1 MVEKIVTFFIGIL
14 GGIAVGLQSPIAGG
28 MSQQIGGAASSL
40 IVHISGAVFSALL
53 LVARGGENIGAW
65 RSLPWYMLVS
75 GVFGLILYLTLS
87 HTLPRLGAGAALTL
101 IILGQLLMGLLID
114 QFGWFNVT
122 TRPVDLTRVVAV
134 ALLLAGGY
142 LMTRA

>member
-1 MVEKIVTFFIGIL
+1 MLEKVVTFFIGVL

-75 GVFGLILYLTLS
+75 GVFGLILYLTLG

-134 ALLLAGGY
+134 VLLLAGGY

>member
-1 MVEKIVTFFIGIL
+1 MLEKVVTFFIGIL
-14 GGIAVGLQSPIAGG
+14 GGLAVGLQSPIAGG

-40 IVHISGAVFSALL
+40 IVHVSGAVFSALL

-65 RSLPWYMLVS
+65 RSLPWYMLAS
-75 GVFGLILYLTLS
+75 GVFGLILYLTLG
-87 HTLPRLGAGAALTL
+87 HTLPRLGAGAALAL

-122 TRPVDLTRVVAV
+122 PRPIDLTRVLAV
-134 ALLLAGGY
+134 VLLLAGGY